1 MIECR
6 IQGIP
11 CLIDV
16 DHYEVVKGS
25 YRWDEVSDLDY
36 HGYTECE
43 YTVYDRKGY
52 RAKWLETKITA
63 ADDDVIVA
71 AIERDIEGY

>member
-11 CLIDV
+11 CLVSV
-16 DHYEVVKGS
+16 DYYEVVKGS
-25 YRWDEVSDLDY
+25 YRWDEESDQDY
-36 HGYTECE
+36 FGYTECE

-52 RAKWLETKITA
+52 RANWLASKITA
-63 ADDDVIVA
+63 ADDEAIRD
-71 AIERDIEGY
+71 AIESYFKD

>member
-11 CLIDV
+11 CLVEV
-16 DHYEVVKGS
+16 DYFAAVKGS
-25 YRWDEVSDLDY
+25 FRYDEISDLDY
-36 HGYTECE
+36 HGYVECE

-52 RAKWLETKITA
+52 PAKWLEAKITA
-63 ADDDVIVA
+63 EDDN
-71 AIERDIEGY
+71 AICDAIAEELS

>member
-16 DHYEVVKGS
+16 DRYEVVKGS
-25 YRWDEVSDLDY
+25 FRWDEVSDLDY
-36 HGYTECE
+36 RGYTECE

-52 RAKWLETKITA
+52 KAAWLEAKITEE
-63 ADDDVIVA
+63 DDENICT
-71 AIERDIEGY
+71 AIAEYLG